1 MTTVIERPTVT
12 VDITRGESGLAARKA
27 VTRWAW
33 RLFRR
38 EWRQQ
43 LLVLCLIVLAVA
55 ALVVG
60 ATVSTDSPAPAGAGF
75 GTAQYQ
81 ANISGSPAH
90 DLSRLSSLS
99 HSFGKLDIIE
109 NDAIRVP
116 GSLLTFDFRTQN
128 PKGPFG
134 QPMLQL
140 LSGRDPTLPG
150 EVTITQGVAQ
160 DFNLRVG
167 SVWHFQGKSWLVEG
181 TVQNP
186 QSLLDEFTLVAPG
199 QLPLTSSTQITA
211 LFDDH
216 TGLAPR
222 GSDIASAASA
232 NANAANTGIID
243 PATVT
248 LLLAVIGMILIGLV
262 AIAGFT
268 VLAQRRL
275 RSIGMLQSLGGTD
288 RHVRFV
294 VRANG
299 AVVGVVGALLGA
311 VLGFAVWAAYRPHLE
326 ASSHHAI
333 GLFQLPWKVLI
344 IAMLIAMVTPFL
356 AASRPAR
363 TITKVPIVKALSGRP
378 APPKPAHRS
387 AVPGLVLLVASF
399 ALLGLAGGQRA
410 GGGGAPAAPL
420 VGGFV
425 CLIAAIILLAPIT
438 VGLLGRVGRRLPVTP
453 RLALRD
459 LARYRSR
466 SGSALAAISLGV
478 LIAVVICVA
487 ASARYSDVLD
497 YAGPNLSSNQ
507 LVVSADVAPPPG
519 SITIQPKGVNGPATP
534 TAAIPSMAKQTSVAD
549 GIAHSLGAAHG
560 AVPLEG
566 APAGLQYGLVAANNV
581 QFNGQIYVA
590 TPRLL
595 RALGISQSQINPRA
609 DFLTARPGLDTLANI
624 QMIWGNQSSG
634 QGGPG
639 GGPEVQPGFGSTVPC
654 PASSCLA
661 NPVIEYLPQLP
672 AGTSAPNTLLTEH
685 AISQFHLQGQASVSG
700 WLISSPGALTAAQIS
715 EARTTASTAQ
725 LSIET
730 KNDQPSSWEVVDWAT
745 AAGIALAL
753 AILVM
758 TVGLIRAET
767 ASDLRTLAATGA
779 SSWSRRSITAATAGG
794 LAFLGMLLGVAG
806 GYLACLGFFQS
817 GKFGQSVFAN
827 LSHVPLPNLL
837 IIVVGLPLVAA
848 VGGFLFSGR
857 QPSLVSRQPIE

>member
-1 MTTVIERPTVT
+1 MTSVIERPTVP
-12 VDITRGESGLAARKA
+12 VDISRGEDGLAARKA

-43 LLVLCLIVLAVA
+43 LLVLSLIVLAVA

-60 ATVSTDSPAPAGAGF
+60 ATVSTDSPPPANSGF

-81 ANISGSPAH
+81 ANISGTPAH
-90 DLSRLSSLS
+90 DLTRLSSLS
-99 HSFGKLDIIE
+99 HTYGTLDVIE
-109 NDAIRVP
+109 NEATPVP

-128 PKGPFG
+128 PDGPFG
-134 QPMLQL
+134 QTMLQL
-140 LSGRDPTLPG
+140 VSGRYPTLPG
-150 EVTITQGVAQ
+150 EVAITQGVAQ

-167 SVWHFQGKSWLVEG
+167 SVWHFQGKHWLVEG

-186 QSLLDEFTLVAPG
+186 QSLLDEFAMVAPG
-199 QLPLTSSTQITA
+199 QLPLTSTTQITA
-211 LFDDH
+211 LFDNH
-216 TGLAPR
+216 TGVAAT
-222 GSDIASAASA
+222 GSDIVSAASA
-232 NANAANTGIID
+232 NAANANTGFISPGTI
-243 PATVT
+243 T
-248 LLLAVIGMILIGLV
+248 LLLAAVGMILIGLV

-288 RHVRFV
+288 RHVRLV

-311 VLGFAVWAAYRPHLE
+311 VLGFALWAAYRPHLE
-326 ASSHHAI
+326 SSSHHLI
-333 GLFQLPWKVLI
+333 GLFRLPWTVLL
-344 IAMLIAMVTPFL
+344 IAVAIAMVTPYV
-356 AASRPAR
+356 AATRPAR

-387 AVPGLVLLVASF
+387 AIPGVVLLVISF
-399 ALLGLAGGQRA
+399 ALLAAAGGSSN
-410 GGGGAPAAPL
+410 GGGVLPL
-420 VGGFV
+420 LLGFV
-425 CLIAAIILLAPIT
+425 CLIAAIILLAPVT
-438 VGLLGRVGRRLPVTP
+438 VGLLGRIGRHLPITA

-487 ASARYSDVLD
+487 ASARYSEVLD

-507 LVVSADVAPPPG
+507 VVVTADTPPPSG
-519 SITIQPKGVNGPATP
+519 AQLVGPKGGNGPAVP
-534 TAAIPSMAKQTSVAD
+534 TGAIPSMATQTSVAI
-549 GIAHSLGAAHG
+549 GIARSLGAAHG
-560 AVPLEG
+560 AVPLELT
-566 APAGLQYGLVAANNV
+566 PVGLQYGLTGNGSDTA
-581 QFNGQIYVA
+581 QFNGAIYVA
-590 TPRLL
+590 TPQLL
-595 RALGISQSQINPRA
+595 RALGISQSQINPQA
-609 DFLTARPGLDTLANI
+609 DFLTMRAGLDTLGHM
-624 QMIWGNQSSG
+624 QMVWGNPGNPNSG
-634 QGGPG
+634 RLNGPRTDN
-639 GGPEVQPGFGSTVPC
+639 GSTLPC
-654 PASSCLA
+654 PPSSCVS

-672 AGTSAPNTLLTEH
+672 SGTSAPNTLLTEH
-685 AISQFHLQGQASVSG
+685 ALSQLHLQNQASVSG
-700 WLISSPGALTAAQIS
+700 WLISSAGSLTAAQIS
-715 EARTTASTAQ
+715 EARATASTAQ
-725 LSIET
+725 LTIET
-730 KNDQPSSWEVVDWAT
+730 KNDEPSSWEVVDWAT

-779 SSWSRRSITAATAGG
+779 SSWRRRSITAATASG
-794 LAFLGMLLGVAG
+794 LAFLGMLLGAAG
-806 GYLACLGFFQS
+806 GYLACAGYFQG
-817 GKFGQSVFAN
+817 GKFSQSVIGD

-837 IIVVGLPLVAA
+837 IIVVGLPVMAA
-848 VGGFLFSGR
+848 VGGFVFSGR

>member
-1 MTTVIERPTVT
+1 VTSVLERSTVP
-12 VDITRGESGLAARKA
+12 VDLSPGQGGLAARRA

-33 RLFRR
+33 RLFRG

-43 LLVLCLIVLAVA
+43 MLVLSLIVLAVA

-60 ATVSTDSPAPAGAGF
+60 ATVSTNSPAPAGAGF

-81 ANISGSPAH
+81 ADISGTPAH
-90 DLSRLSSLS
+90 DLGRLKSLS
-99 HSFGKLDIIE
+99 HSFGALDVIQ
-109 NDAIRVP
+109 NDATPVP
-116 GSLLTFDFRTQN
+116 GSLLTFDFRSQN
-128 PKGPFG
+128 PEGPFG

-140 LSGRDPTLPG
+140 LSGRYPTRPG

-167 SVWHFQGKSWLVEG
+167 HVWDFEGKRWVVEG

-186 QSLLDEFTLVAPG
+186 QSLLDEFALAAPG
-199 QLPLTSSTQITA
+199 QLPLTSRTQITA

-216 TGLAPR
+216 TSVKPK
-222 GSDIASAASA
+222 GSDIISAASA
-232 NANAANTGIID
+232 NANANAGIIS
-243 PATVT
+243 PATIT
-248 LLLAVIGMILIGLV
+248 LLLAAIGMILIGLV

-288 RHVRFV
+288 RHVGLA

-311 VLGFAVWAAYRPHLE
+311 VLGFALWAAYRPHLE
-326 ASSHHAI
+326 SSSHHVI
-333 GLFQLPWKVLI
+333 GLFQLPWTVLL
-344 IAMLIAMVTPFL
+344 IAVLIAMVTPFL

-387 AVPGLVLLVASF
+387 AVPGLVLLVATF
-399 ALLGLAGGQRA
+399 ALLGLAGGQHP
-410 GGGGAPAAPL
+410 GGGGAPALPL
-420 VGGFV
+420 LGGFL
-425 CLIAAIILLAPIT
+425 CLIAAIILLAPVT
-438 VGLLGRVGRRLPVTP
+438 VGLLGPLGRRLPITA

-466 SGSALAAISLGV
+466 SGSALGAISLGV

-497 YAGPNLSSNQ
+497 YAGPNLASNQ
-507 LVVSADVAPPPG
+507 LVVYADTAPPPG
-519 SITIQPKGVNGPATP
+519 SVLIVPKGGNGPAAP
-534 TAAIPSMAKQTSVAD
+534 TGAIPSMTKQTSVAD
-549 GIAHSLGAAHG
+549 GIARSLGAAHG
-560 AVPLEG
+560 AVPLEQ
-566 APAGLQYGLVAANNV
+566 APAQLQYGSFGDNLS
-581 QFNGQIYVA
+581 FGGQIYVA
-590 TPRLL
+590 TPQLL
-595 RALGISQSQINPRA
+595 KALGISQSQINPRA
-609 DFLTARPGLDTLANI
+609 DFLTMRAGLDTLGNM
-624 QMIWGNQSSG
+624 QMVWGSG
-634 QGGPG
+634 GNPTNGVRGGSAG
-639 GGPEVQPGFGSTVPC
+639 TGLPC
-654 PASSCLA
+654 PASSCVA
-661 NPVIEYLPQLP
+661 NPVIQYLPQLP

-685 AISQFHLQGQASVSG
+685 ALSQLHLQDQASVSG
-700 WLISSPGALTAAQIS
+700 WLISSPGSLTAAQIS
-715 EARTTASTAQ
+715 ETRATASTAQ
-725 LSIET
+725 LTIET

-745 AAGIALAL
+745 VAGVALAL
-753 AILVM
+753 AILAM

-794 LAFLGMLLGVAG
+794 LALLGMLLGTAG
-806 GYLACLGFFQS
+806 GYLACAGFFQS
-817 GKFGQSVFAN
+817 GKFGESVFDN
-827 LSHVPLPNLL
+827 LGHVPLPNLL
-837 IIVVGLPLVAA
+837 IIVLGLPVAAA
-848 VGGFLFSGR
+848 VGGFVFSGR

>member
-1 MTTVIERPTVT
+1 MTSVIERPTVP
-12 VDITRGESGLAARKA
+12 VDVSRGEGGLAARKA

-43 LLVLCLIVLAVA
+43 LLVLSLIVLAVA
-55 ALVVG
+55 AVVVG
-60 ATVSTDSPAPAGAGF
+60 ATVSTDSPAPAGGGF
-75 GTAQYQ
+75 GTAQYA
-81 ANISGSPAH
+81 ANISGTHSH
-90 DLSRLSSLS
+90 DLNRLSSLS
-99 HSFGKLDIIE
+99 HTYGKLDIIE
-109 NDAIRVP
+109 NDPTSVP

-128 PKGPFG
+128 PEGPFG
-134 QPMLQL
+134 QPMLEL
-140 LSGRDPTLPG
+140 VSGRYPTLPG
-150 EVTITQGVAQ
+150 EVAITQGVAQ

-167 SVWHFQGKSWLVEG
+167 SVWHFQGKHWLVEG

-186 QSLLDEFTLVAPG
+186 QSLLDEFALVAPG
-199 QLPLTSSTQITA
+199 QLPLTSTTQITA

-222 GSDIASAASA
+222 GSDITSAASA
-232 NANAANTGIID
+232 NANANAGVID
-243 PATVT
+243 PATIT
-248 LLLAVIGMILIGLV
+248 LLLTAVGMILIGLV

-288 RHVRFV
+288 RHVRLV

-311 VLGFAVWAAYRPHLE
+311 VLGFALWAAYRPHLE
-326 ASSHHAI
+326 SSSHHVI
-333 GLFQLPWKVLI
+333 GLFQLPWTVLL
-344 IAMLIAMVTPFL
+344 IAVLIAMVTPFL

-387 AVPGLVLLVASF
+387 AIPGLVLLVASF
-399 ALLGLAGGQRA
+399 ALLGLAGGQHA
-410 GGGGAPAAPL
+410 GASGAPAAPL
-420 VGGFV
+420 LGGFV

-438 VGLLGRVGRRLPVTP
+438 VALLGRVGRRLPVTA

-507 LVVSADVAPPPG
+507 LVVSAYSAPPPG
-519 SITIQPKGVNGPATP
+519 AKLVGPNGANGPAAP
-534 TAAIPSMAKQTSVAD
+534 TAPIPSMVTQTSVAD
-549 GIAHSLGAAHG
+549 GIARSLGAAHG
-560 AVPLEG
+560 AVPLEP
-566 APAGLQYGLVAANNV
+566 APAGLQSGIVEDNNV

-590 TPRLL
+590 SPQLL

-609 DFLTARPGLDTLANI
+609 DFLTMRAGLDTLGNM
-624 QMIWGNQSSG
+624 QMVWGNGASG
-634 QGGPG
+634 PGGPG
-639 GGPEVQPGFGSTVPC
+639 GGGPGGSGPGSTVPC

-661 NPVIEYLPQLP
+661 NPVIQYLPQLP
-672 AGTSAPNTLLTEH
+672 SGTSAPNTLLTEH
-685 AISQFHLQGQASVSG
+685 AISQFHLQGQTSVSG
-700 WLISSPGALTAAQIS
+700 WLISSAGSLTAAQIS
-715 EARTTASTAQ
+715 QARATASTAQ

-730 KNDQPSSWEVVDWAT
+730 KNDEPSSWEVVDWAT
-745 AAGIALAL
+745 AAGITLAL

-794 LAFLGMLLGVAG
+794 LAFLGMLLGAAG
-806 GYLACLGFFQS
+806 GYLACLGFFQ
-817 GKFGQSVFAN
+817 GGRFGQSVFGN

-837 IIVVGLPLVAA
+837 IIVVGLPVVAA
-848 VGGFLFSGR
+848 VGGFVFSGR